1 MRPTLGFIGA
11 GRVAR
16 TLARAAQAAGWPVVA
31 SASRSVTAAR
41 ALAAEVPGCCAC
53 ESPQQVADA
62 AGLVFITVPD
72 DSIAAVAQEVRW
84 RKGQSVVHCSGATE
98 VAVLEPATRA
108 GASTG
113 GFHPLQLVAD
123 ADLALRHMRGC
134 SVAVEAQGGLQ
145 STLET
150 LAADVGYRVIT
161 LPPGARA
168 LYHAGCFY
176 AAPQLL
182 SLLREAC
189 DLWAAFGVAEQDAL
203 AALLPLAQG
212 TLATAQQKGLAPAL
226 AGPFSRGDAG
236 VVARHVEAIAS
247 LSPTRAQLYA
257 LLGEHQLRFAQE
269 RGVPEETVQRLR
281 AALGRRR
288 SS

>member
-16 TLARAAQAAGWPVVA
+16 SLARAAHAAGWTVVA
-31 SASRSVTAAR
+31 AASRSAVAAGV
-41 ALAAEVPGCCAC
+41 LAAEVAGCSAC

-62 AGLVFITVPD
+62 AGLVFVTVPD
-72 DSIAAVAQEVRW
+72 DSIAEVVGQLRW
-84 RKGQSVVHCSGATE
+84 RPGQSVVHCSGATE
-98 VAVLEPATRA
+98 VAALDAAAQA
-108 GASTG
+108 GAGTG
-113 GFHPLQLVAD
+113 GFHPLQLFAD

-134 SVAVEAQGGLQ
+134 SVAVEAQGELQ
-145 STLET
+145 ATLHA
-150 LAADVGYRVIT
+150 LAADVGYRAIT
-161 LPPGARA
+161 LPPGSRA
-168 LYHAGCFY
+168 LYHAGCFC
-176 AAPQLL
+176 AAPLLL

-189 DLWAAFGVAEQDAL
+189 DLWATFGVRDQDAL

-247 LSPTRAQLYA
+247 LGASHAQLYA

-269 RGVPEETVQRLR
+269 RGVPEATVQRLR
-281 AALGRRR
+281 SAMKGR
-288 SS
+288 

>member
-1 MRPTLGFIGA
+1 MRTALGFIGA

-16 TLARAAQAAGWPVVA
+16 TLARAAHEAGWPVA
-31 SASRSVTAAR
+31 AAASRSEASAR
-41 ALAAEVPGCCAC
+41 ALAAEVPGCSAC
-53 ESPQQVADA
+53 EPQQVADA

-72 DSIAAVAQEVRW
+72 DSIAAVASQVRW
-84 RKGQSVVHCSGATE
+84 RQGQWVVHCSGATE
-98 VAVLEPATRA
+98 VAALEAAAHA

-113 GFHPLQLVAD
+113 GFHPLQLFAD

-134 SVAVEAQGGLQ
+134 SVAVEAQGELQ
-145 STLET
+145 SNLNA
-150 LAADVGYRVIT
+150 LASDIGYRVIT
-161 LPPGARA
+161 LPKGSRA

-176 AAPQLL
+176 AAPLLL

-189 DLWAAFGVAEQDAL
+189 DLWETFGVRDQDAL

-212 TLATAQQKGLAPAL
+212 TLAAAQQKGLAPAL

-247 LSPTRAQLYA
+247 LGAAHAQLYA
-257 LLGEHQLRFAQE
+257 LLAEYQLRFAQE
-269 RGVPEETVQRLR
+269 RGLPDATVQFLR
-281 AALGRRR
+281 SALRGP
-288 SS
+288 